1 MFHLGHSHPL
11 IILYHRIFPSLN
23 ITTKIAEVSIANP
36 SSSTTSSNKLLAYRP
51 RFSDH
56 HGSNLA
62 GIFLNAK
69 ELTCGSTMCMI
80 VGAEEDGFNKGQVLI
95 GAGDIGNN
103 LRVFSSTKDIPT
115 YGIAIKGCSEIN
127 QSCLPNSF
135 GMTIACYVPC
145 DCI

>member
-1 MFHLGHSHPL
+1 MFHLAQSHPL
-11 IILYHRIFPSLN
+11 ITLHHRIFPSLN
-23 ITTKIAEVSIANP
+23 VTTNIAKVSIANP
-36 SSSTTSSNKLLAYRP
+36 SSSTTSSNNLLAYRP
-51 RFSDH
+51 RFGDH

-95 GAGDIGNN
+95 GAGDSGNN

-127 QSCLPNSF
+127 QSCLPGSF
-135 GMTIACYVPC
+135 EIAIACYVPC